1 MPLKHDRHHHHHVA
15 KWLHPTLM
23 EPDPVLVLPLLLLLL
38 VVGDVVLVVAGERVE
53 VVEAGEVVEV
63 VEAGEAVEVVEVVG
77 DVVEGLEAVSLTTP
91 LAVVTVPDEDDVVVE
106 PVLPVSKESV
116 PWIPFV
122 FPAPSSSNKSPAAN
136 TLFLLIKPFQ
146 EFQ

>member
-1 MPLKHDRHHHHHVA
+1 M
-15 KWLHPTLM
+15 
-23 EPDPVLVLPLLLLLL
+23 LVLPLLLLLLLL
-38 VVGDVVLVVAGERVE
+38 VVGDVVLVVAGEAVE

-63 VEAGEAVEVVEVVG
+63 VEVVG
-77 DVVEGLEAVSLTTP
+77 DVVVGLEAVSLTTP

-136 TLFLLIKPFQ
+136 TLFLLIKPSQ